1 MERIFHCRYC
11 STALKT
17 QFLEPGEEVLCR
29 TCDQRTPVPE
39 ENEETAV
46 AEFAAGTT
54 GNPAGPGATE
64 PPPPLGASRSSAGR
78 RESAALPSTDSRLSI
93 AVALSQTTRSAFERF
108 PLLLGLSVIG
118 YLPWIIHLCYMTF
131 GPGPEDSV
139 QNSISNLLSSLM
151 GPFVSS
157 LLVFAVF
164 QKLRDRNPSF
174 AECLRVGGRRAFTV
188 LLTVMVTTF
197 VTILGYVLVLV
208 PGIYL
213 SILYFVVIPVAVI
226 EGTGVGDS
234 ISRSM
239 ELTSGHRWWLFRF
252 AFVMILL
259 FTCIVLLPAV
269 FIVSIRGLAEEGLLW
284 KLVSILTLVLMSCMS
299 AILAASMSTVVY
311 RELRKVHGDFDEEN
325 LLAVFD

>member
-1 MERIFHCRYC
+1 M
-11 STALKT
+11 
-17 QFLEPGEEVLCR
+17 
-29 TCDQRTPVPE
+29 
-39 ENEETAV
+39 
-46 AEFAAGTT
+46 
-54 GNPAGPGATE
+54 
-64 PPPPLGASRSSAGR
+64 
-78 RESAALPSTDSRLSI
+78 
-93 AVALSQTTRSAFERF
+93 
-108 PLLLGLSVIG
+108 IG